1 MGTAVDKKL
10 FSAIEKNSLNDV
22 RKALASGADINA
34 VREKNNGMGKDT
46 PVFAALYNSGTSVE
60 ILKLLLGAG
69 ADINRI
75 CTACYIKRPWREKK
89 YRNSTPLLEAVS
101 ENSEELVKLLL
112 ESGADPNLQLY
123 DVSQLPTTEV
133 AGL

>member
-46 PVFAALYNSGTSVE
+46 PVFGALYNSGTSVE

-75 CTACYIKRPWREKK
+75 CTACYIKRPWREK
-89 YRNSTPLLEAVS
+89 NTGTVLPSL
-101 ENSEELVKLLL
+101 KLCPKTARSL
-112 ESGADPNLQLY
+112 
-123 DVSQLPTTEV
+123 
-133 AGL
+133 